1 MAGRDSQSTST
12 NQVMETFIIAAD
24 VDHSALSPTP
34 PFPQETPRLRL
45 AGVLVPA
52 VAVGLL
58 TTSAMFMKMTTA
70 GIGFGFFGDPL
81 IWRGLDLLNKNFP
94 NWQKLLEIRQYVK
107 DSLPYPN
114 KLTDP
119 SQHTP

>member
-1 MAGRDSQSTST
+1 MSGMFAVD
-12 NQVMETFIIAAD
+12 AD
-24 VDHSALSPTP
+24 VCCSALSPTP
-34 PFPQETPRLRL
+34 PFPQEALRLKL

-52 VAVGLL
+52 VAIGLL

-94 NWQKLLEIRQYVK
+94 HWQKLLEIRKYVQNI
-107 DSLPYPN
+107 P
-114 KLTDP
+114 
-119 SQHTP
+119 HTSAN

>member
-1 MAGRDSQSTST
+1 MLGILGVD
-12 NQVMETFIIAAD
+12 AD
-24 VDHSALSPTP
+24 VCRSALSPTP
-34 PFPQETPRLRL
+34 PFPQETPRLKL

-52 VAVGLL
+52 VAIGLL

-94 NWQKLLEIRQYVK
+94 HWQKLLEIRKYVK
-107 DSLPYPN
+107 IVPHIPN
-114 KLTDP
+114 
-119 SQHTP
+119 S